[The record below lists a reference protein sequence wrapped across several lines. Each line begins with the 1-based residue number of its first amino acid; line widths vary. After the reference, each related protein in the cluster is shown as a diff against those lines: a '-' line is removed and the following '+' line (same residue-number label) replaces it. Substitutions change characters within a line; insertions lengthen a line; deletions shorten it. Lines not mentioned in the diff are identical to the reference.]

1 MAAVEDMRLAVDGYK
16 NFQDVVVCPS
26 PHIAVPACI
35 GDYEKVSV
43 LCVNDVF
50 EVGVGK
56 KFAVD
61 EDLAGDFKL
70 FRNFRG

>member
-1 MAAVEDMRLAVDGYK
+1 VLGVD
-16 NFQDVVVCPS
+16 
-26 PHIAVPACI
+26 
-35 GDYEKVSV
+35 
-43 LCVNDVF
+43 DVF

-61 EDLAGDFKL
+61 EDLAGGFKL